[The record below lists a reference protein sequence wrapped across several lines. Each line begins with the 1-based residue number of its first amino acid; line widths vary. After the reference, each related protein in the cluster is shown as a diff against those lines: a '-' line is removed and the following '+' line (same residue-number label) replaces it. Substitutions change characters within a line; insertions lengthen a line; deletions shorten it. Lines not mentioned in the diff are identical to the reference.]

1 MLTSSCR
8 NIDKLD
14 QDTYSTEKK
23 DLIQAWDGAS
33 NSLSRILQTVDD
45 VNYRVV
51 DIPKNHKRR
60 KKVHTFDDVV
70 DLRGDTKIKIVVFR
84 LSQIFLYL
92 FRSNIVS
99 QFIIC
104 SLCPRDR
111 YHFILRRAVSKYK
124 RLYLL

>member
-23 DLIQAWDGAS
+23 DVLQAWDGAS

-70 DLRGDTKIKIVVFR
+70 DLRGDTKIKFPFK
-84 LSQIFLYL
+84 SKFEE
-92 FRSNIVS
+92 
-99 QFIIC
+99 
-104 SLCPRDR
+104 
-111 YHFILRRAVSKYK
+111 IL
-124 RLYLL
+124 

>member
-14 QDTYSTEKK
+14 QESREKK
-23 DLIQAWDGAS
+23 DVIQAWDGAS

-60 KKVHTFDDVV
+60 KKVHTFEDVV
-70 DLRGDTKIKIVVFR
+70 DLRGDTKIT
-84 LSQIFLYL
+84 IF
-92 FRSNIVS
+92 FS
-99 QFIIC
+99 F
-104 SLCPRDR
+104 
-111 YHFILRRAVSKYK
+111 
-124 RLYLL
+124 

>member
-14 QDTYSTEKK
+14 QDTREKK
-23 DLIQAWDGAS
+23 DVWDGAS
-33 NSLSRILQTVDD
+33 NSLSRILQTVED

-70 DLRGDTKIKIVVFR
+70 DLRGDTKIKI
-84 LSQIFLYL
+84 L
-92 FRSNIVS
+92 FS
-99 QFIIC
+99 F
-104 SLCPRDR
+104 
-111 YHFILRRAVSKYK
+111 
-124 RLYLL
+124 

>member
-1 MLTSSCR
+1 MFTFSCR

-14 QDTYSTEKK
+14 QDTYSRRKK
-23 DLIQAWDGAS
+23 DVLQAWDGAS

-70 DLRGDTKIKIVVFR
+70 DLRGDTKISMF
-84 LSQIFLYL
+84 FP
-92 FRSNIVS
+92 FRSKLKKILYFYKMQENI
-99 QFIIC
+99 FI
-104 SLCPRDR
+104 
-111 YHFILRRAVSKYK
+111 FIS
-124 RLYLL
+124 

>member
-14 QDTYSTEKK
+14 QDTREKK
-23 DLIQAWDGAS
+23 DVWDGAS

-70 DLRGDTKIKIVVFR
+70 DLRGDTKIKIFF
-84 LSQIFLYL
+84 SF
-92 FRSNIVS
+92 
-99 QFIIC
+99 
-104 SLCPRDR
+104 
-111 YHFILRRAVSKYK
+111 
-124 RLYLL
+124 